1 MAGMN
6 RRGMI
11 IGMCLLV
18 SLGALEARA
27 GAEPA
32 LVQFSDRDDATAGWR
47 ANLTKDGVTLE
58 RREVPG
64 SSYYEYRAVVEL
76 AVDPMRAAEEVWA
89 ALRGGDMESLKHRK
103 LLRESEHELVIYD
116 QIRTPVVSDR
126 DYTIRVRRLYD
137 PARQR
142 TQVRAETA
150 NALGPPPV
158 HGYVRVPIIRAG
170 WMIEPNGHGGTRLTH
185 YAYSEPGGL
194 VAAFLARG
202 AQADRSLA
210 DVLRMIQRL
219 RRRAA
224 SGR

>member
-6 RRGMI
+6 RRGLVI
-11 IGMCLLV
+11 VMCLLV

-27 GAEPA
+27 GAEPP
-32 LVQFSDRDDATAGWR
+32 LVQFSDRDNATAGWR

-58 RREVPG
+58 KREVSG
-64 SSYYEYRAVVEL
+64 SSYYEYRAVVDV

-89 ALRGGDMESLKHRK
+89 AVRGGDMESLKHRK
-103 LLRESEHELVIYD
+103 MLRESDHELIIYD

-126 DYTIRVRRLYD
+126 DYTIRVRRVYD
-137 PARQR
+137 AGRRR

-150 NALGPPPV
+150 NELGPPPV

-170 WMIEPNGHGGTRLTH
+170 WMIEPNEQGGTRLTH

-210 DVLRMIQRL
+210 DVLRMIHRL

-224 SGR
+224 R

>member
-6 RRGMI
+6 RRGLAI
-11 IGMCLLV
+11 VMCLLV
-18 SLGALEARA
+18 SLGALESRA
-27 GAEPA
+27 GAEPP
-32 LVQFSDRDDATAGWR
+32 LVQFSDRDNATAGWR
-47 ANLTKDGVTLE
+47 ANLSKDGVTLE
-58 RREVPG
+58 KREVAG
-64 SSYYEYRAVVEL
+64 SSYYEYRAVVDV
-76 AVDPMRAAEEVWA
+76 AVDPIRAAEEVWA
-89 ALRGGDMESLKHRK
+89 AVRGGDMESLKHRK
-103 LLRESEHELVIYD
+103 MLRESDQELIIYD

-126 DYTIRVRRLYD
+126 DYTIRVRRVYD
-137 PARQR
+137 SGRRR

-150 NALGPPPV
+150 NELGPPPV

-170 WMIEPNGHGGTRLTH
+170 WMIEPNEQGGTRLTH

-210 DVLRMIQRL
+210 DVLRMIHRL

-224 SGR
+224 R